1 MSEFVLYCDGASRGN
16 PGPSAIGAV
25 GYRHGESAAAIQV
38 SERIANT
45 TNNQAEYKALIA
57 GLRAVL
63 AEGGKSVEIR
73 MDSELAVRQI
83 NGEYK
88 VKNPGL
94 KELHSEAKGLLEKI
108 SWKIRHVPREQN
120 KEADR
125 LANEALD
132 SPKEA

>member
-1 MSEFVLYCDGASRGN
+1 
-16 PGPSAIGAV
+16 V
-25 GYRHGESAAAIQV
+25 GYRQGESSAAIQV

-88 VKNPGL
+88 VKNVGL
-94 KELHSEAKGLLEKI
+94 KELHAEAKGLLEQI

-132 SPKEA
+132 SAREG